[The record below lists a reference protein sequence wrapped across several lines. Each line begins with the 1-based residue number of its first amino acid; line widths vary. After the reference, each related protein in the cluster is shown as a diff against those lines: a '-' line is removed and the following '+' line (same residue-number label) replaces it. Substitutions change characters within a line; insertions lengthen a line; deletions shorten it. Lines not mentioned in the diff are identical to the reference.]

1 MPEFAPQTFTPAAVS
16 RLELDGLLSAV
27 TEPRAFF
34 CFIVVLPHILL
45 NCPRSMHPATRYGA
59 LLAKDVQ
66 RTIPARVA
74 QVARASTAA
83 RAAWQWR
90 CQGGQADSS
99 KRRTSVWSKSK
110 WSSQNSLGA
119 IKRTFSTS
127 SKRLESEKK
136 DEKDQTAASPTIH
149 LEPPPA
155 ESHTGKTTEYIAS
168 QSQSVEDAAPA
179 PPAETQ
185 DTTLSTP
192 RSPPIDEPL
201 STPATRSSTLP
212 SAFAQRRTDI
222 SRRMSHLMDNFLTK
236 ATLASQQ
243 INTYTGTDF
252 SGIEALRNEIVA
264 QEKQVKARHAA
275 VTAQKDK
282 HMEAHVKQA
291 SSQKEIVSLLERK
304 SSWLPSDLERYMTLV
319 RSEHLDEQA
328 VQKAKEDLAEAE
340 RDLEDS
346 RAMLEKLE
354 RKQYHEEQIW
364 SDTIRRNSTWVTI
377 GLMGVN
383 IFLLLAQ
390 IIFFEPYRRRNI
402 VREMK
407 EALDERGMAGPGVL
421 QAATAP
427 EVVKQVAEAEAPK
440 EVPVEVVE
448 TEAKVEEVPVTEQP
462 PKAVTPV
469 DAAAVAAEK
478 SVEPPIAAEASPIEA
493 VPHSLWKQLE
503 LATSWEQRLEIS
515 KVAFY
520 DLFSERVVHLKQVDV
535 TTVALQGAATGIAA
549 MGVLFLLLRP
559 HQM

>member
-1 MPEFAPQTFTPAAVS
+1 
-16 RLELDGLLSAV
+16 
-27 TEPRAFF
+27 
-34 CFIVVLPHILL
+34 
-45 NCPRSMHPATRYGA
+45 
-59 LLAKDVQ
+59 
-66 RTIPARVA
+66 
-74 QVARASTAA
+74 
-83 RAAWQWR
+83 
-90 CQGGQADSS
+90 
-99 KRRTSVWSKSK
+99 
-110 WSSQNSLGA
+110 
-119 IKRTFSTS
+119 
-127 SKRLESEKK
+127 
-136 DEKDQTAASPTIH
+136 
-149 LEPPPA
+149 
-155 ESHTGKTTEYIAS
+155 
-168 QSQSVEDAAPA
+168 
-179 PPAETQ
+179 
-185 DTTLSTP
+185 
-192 RSPPIDEPL
+192 
-201 STPATRSSTLP
+201 
-212 SAFAQRRTDI
+212 
-222 SRRMSHLMDNFLTK
+222 MDNFLTK

-275 VTAQKDK
+275 VTAQKDR

-340 RDLEDS
+340 RDLEDT

-390 IIFFEPYRRRNI
+390 IIFFEPYRRRKI

-421 QAATAP
+421 QAATP
-427 EVVKQVAEAEAPK
+427 TEVMKQVAEAETPK

-448 TEAKVEEVPVTEQP
+448 TEAKVEPMP
-462 PKAVTPV
+462 
-469 DAAAVAAEK
+469 VAAQLVETAAPVEAPSETVAE
-478 SVEPPIAAEASPIEA
+478 SVSIAEEPALAADASPIEQ
-493 VPHSLWKQLE
+493 VPVSIWKQLE

-515 KVAFY
+515 KAAFF

-535 TTVALQGAATGIAA
+535 TTIALQGAATGIAA

-559 HQM
+559 QSM